1 MNDASSGGAGSSVT
15 RTDSVDVDDTSTWP
29 ADLADLIARLARG
42 IPKAKIKRLDSA
54 SDLHN
59 VARELAQYDDQVRE
73 ILAGCLLR
81 TYHATRLLDYEVE
94 DVRKLGLLALTE
106 ESLDERVDRAV
117 AAGFIAAADVAV
129 MRLSTAAVHEPSHMV
144 KHRFG
149 EVSVV
154 TSRQPLAQAWPRRY
168 LSNWGGEVR
177 QFGPLWTDGEF
188 ERIRRIGRPSL
199 IVAGIDVSTPAA
211 AGSGRELVFDFI
223 GVWLGLNGN
232 GVVIH
237 HAADIPGEQIMDV
250 CQPGHPEYDRH
261 AYFPR
266 S

>member
-1 MNDASSGGAGSSVT
+1 MIDASSGARSSLT

-29 ADLADLIARLARG
+29 ANLADLIARLSRS
-42 IPKAKIKRLDSA
+42 IPGANNKHLDNA

-59 VARELAQYDDQVRE
+59 VAREVAQYDDQVRE

-94 DVRKLGLLALTE
+94 DVRKRGLLALTE
-106 ESLDERVDRAV
+106 EYLDERVHRAV
-117 AAGFIAAADVAV
+117 AEGFIAEADVAV
-129 MRLSTAAVHEPSHMV
+129 MRESTAAVHEPPH
-144 KHRFG
+144 KARHRFG

-154 TSRQPLAQAWPRRY
+154 TSRQPLAKAWPLPY

-177 QFGPLWTDGEF
+177 QFGPLWTEGEF

-199 IVAGIDVSTPAA
+199 IVAGIDASSPEA

-237 HAADIPGEQIMDV
+237 HAADIPGEQIMDI
-250 CQPGHPEYDRH
+250 CHPGHPEYDRH
-261 AYFPR
+261 THFPR